1 MPRDAV
7 IGGVLRNGQT
17 FVPSGIST
25 IETGDRIILF
35 SMPDSI
41 TTVEKLFAQT

>member
-7 IGGVLRNGQT
+7 IGGVLRNGET

-25 IETGDRIILF
+25 IESGDRVILF

-41 TTVEKLFAQT
+41 TTVEQLFIPA